1 VVDEEITPHTVLT
14 AEKMESL
21 LNKEREKYM
30 KIINNLTDQIK
41 EAGCELDHPFDRE
54 SMCITNTLANN
65 LLNIIDMTETR
76 LRNAYT
82 TNKIAK
88 FEYEFILQVLKKD

>member
-1 VVDEEITPHTVLT
+1 MVDDEITPHTVLT
-14 AEKMESL
+14 AEKMDSL

-54 SMCITNTLANN
+54 SMTITNTLANN
-65 LLNIIDMTETR
+65 LLDTIKKTEVR
-76 LRNAYT
+76 LRNSYT

-88 FEYEFILQVLKKD
+88 FDYEFILQVLKKD

>member
-1 VVDEEITPHTVLT
+1 VVDDEITPHTILT
-14 AEKMESL
+14 ADKIESL
-21 LNKEREKYM
+21 LDKEREKYM

-41 EAGCELDHPFDRE
+41 KAGCDLDHPFDRE

-65 LLNIIDMTETR
+65 LLDIINMTETR

-82 TNKIAK
+82 TNKISK
-88 FEYEFILQVLKKD
+88 FEYEFILQGLKKD

>member
-1 VVDEEITPHTVLT
+1 MVDDEITPHTILT
-14 AEKMESL
+14 AEKIEPL
-21 LNKEREKYM
+21 LDKEREKYM

-41 EAGCELDHPFDRE
+41 KAGCDLDHPFDRE

-65 LLNIIDMTETR
+65 LLNIINTTEAR

-82 TNKIAK
+82 TNKISK
-88 FEYEFILQVLKKD
+88 FEYEFILQGLKKD

>member
-1 VVDEEITPHTVLT
+1 MVDDELTPHTVLT
-14 AEKMESL
+14 AEKMDSL
-21 LNKEREKYM
+21 LDKEREKYM

-41 EAGCELDHPFDRE
+41 EARCELAHPFDRE
-54 SMCITNTLANN
+54 SMCITNTLANS

-82 TNKIAK
+82 TTKISK
-88 FEYEFILQVLKKD
+88 FEYEFILQGLKKD

>member
-1 VVDEEITPHTVLT
+1 VVDDEITPHTILT
-14 AEKMESL
+14 ADKIESL
-21 LNKEREKYM
+21 LDKEREKYM

-41 EAGCELDHPFDRE
+41 KAGCDLDHPFDRE

-65 LLNIIDMTETR
+65 LLDIIDMTETR

-82 TNKIAK
+82 TNKISK
-88 FEYEFILQVLKKD
+88 FEYEFILQGLKKD

>member
-1 VVDEEITPHTVLT
+1 VVDDEITPHTILT
-14 AEKMESL
+14 ADKLEPL
-21 LNKEREKYM
+21 LDKEREKYM

-41 EAGCELDHPFDRE
+41 KAGCDLDHPFDRE

-65 LLNIIDMTETR
+65 LLNIINTTEAR

-82 TNKIAK
+82 TNKISK
-88 FEYEFILQVLKKD
+88 FEYEFILQGLKKD

>member
-1 VVDEEITPHTVLT
+1 MVDDEITPHTILT
-14 AEKMESL
+14 ADKIESL
-21 LNKEREKYM
+21 LDKEREKYM

-41 EAGCELDHPFDRE
+41 KAGCDLDHPFDRE

-65 LLNIIDMTETR
+65 LLDIINMTETR

-82 TNKIAK
+82 TNKISK
-88 FEYEFILQVLKKD
+88 FEYEFILQGLKKD

>member
-1 VVDEEITPHTVLT
+1 MVDDEITPHTILT
-14 AEKMESL
+14 ADKLEPL
-21 LNKEREKYM
+21 LDKEREKYM

-41 EAGCELDHPFDRE
+41 KAGCDLDHPFDRE

-65 LLNIIDMTETR
+65 LLNIINTTEAR

-82 TNKIAK
+82 TNKISK
-88 FEYEFILQVLKKD
+88 FEYEFILQGLKKD

>member
-1 VVDEEITPHTVLT
+1 MVDDEITPHTILT
-14 AEKMESL
+14 ADKIEPL
-21 LNKEREKYM
+21 LDREREKYM

-41 EAGCELDHPFDRE
+41 EAGCDLDHPFDRE

-65 LLNIIDMTETR
+65 LLNIIDMTEAR

-82 TNKIAK
+82 SNKISK
-88 FEYEFILQVLKKD
+88 FEYEFILQGLKKD